1 MGRFRKTPIS
11 IKTHKY
17 NWLFGSEWQ
26 MIHNRMEGNSFTFF
40 IGMNGSGKSYAMLK
54 RSEILGKDQ
63 FDNYG
68 FLFDPDHLEKHIFF
82 DRQDMQN
89 KIAELEKMPAFKIK
103 GYILN
108 LDEAQMTANAKQW
121 NDRDILNFSKEMT
134 SIRSS
139 RFSIS
144 LNMPSYKMITTDLRQ
159 LGTYICEM
167 YPPSRIDRV
176 NGLAFSKLH
185 LLELKPYLGE
195 VFRHRPFISVKE
207 TNPVTGLSQ
216 NHGGLMS
223 EFSWGLP
230 SKLIRKNY
238 EKLKKEFR
246 KMSSEKKA
254 TIKEDKK
261 VKETNSNKSV
271 EELVEM
277 LKEKRPG
284 FNLKDIKG
292 STITALLGIGKDKAY
307 AVRSFI
313 TDLRE

>member
-1 MGRFRKTPIS
+1 MK
-11 IKTHKY
+11 
-17 NWLFGSEWQ
+17 
-26 MIHNRMEGNSFTFF
+26 
-40 IGMNGSGKSYAMLK
+40 GSGKSYAMLK

-63 FDNYG
+63 YDNYG

-89 KIAELEKMPAFKIK
+89 KIAELEKLPSFKIR

-121 NDRDILNFSKEMT
+121 NDRDILDFSKEMT

-167 YPPSRIDRV
+167 YPPGRIDRV
-176 NGLAFSKLH
+176 NKLAFSKLH
-185 LLELKPYLGE
+185 LLELKPYIGE
-195 VFRHRPFISVKE
+195 VFRHRPFITVKE
-207 TNPVTGLSQ
+207 DNPITGLSQ

-223 EFSWGLP
+223 EFSWGMP
-230 SKLIRKNY
+230 SELIRKNY

-246 KMSSEKKA
+246 KMSSERKA
-254 TIKEDKK
+254 TVKEDKK
-261 VKETNSNKSV
+261 VKDSVGKKSV
-271 EELVEM
+271 VELVEM

-284 FNLKDIKG
+284 FNLKDVKATSI
-292 STITALLGIGKDKAY
+292 SALLGIGKDKANT
-307 AVRSFI
+307 VRAYI
-313 TDLRE
+313 TDTMV

>member
-1 MGRFRKTPIS
+1 
-11 IKTHKY
+11 
-17 NWLFGSEWQ
+17 
-26 MIHNRMEGNSFTFF
+26 
-40 IGMNGSGKSYAMLK
+40 
-54 RSEILGKDQ
+54 
-63 FDNYG
+63 
-68 FLFDPDHLEKHIFF
+68 
-82 DRQDMQN
+82 
-89 KIAELEKMPAFKIK
+89 
-103 GYILN
+103 
-108 LDEAQMTANAKQW
+108 
-121 NDRDILNFSKEMT
+121 
-134 SIRSS
+134 
-139 RFSIS
+139 
-144 LNMPSYKMITTDLRQ
+144 
-159 LGTYICEM
+159 
-167 YPPSRIDRV
+167 
-176 NGLAFSKLH
+176 

-207 TNPVTGLSQ
+207 ENPITGLSQ

-254 TIKEDKK
+254 TIKEDRK

-271 EELVEM
+271 EELVEL

-313 TDLRE
+313 NDLRE